1 MRTRYNRFVS
11 LEPSIPVRGHW
22 AFARGEP
29 DACRCRVS
37 GNLGVESGR
46 PFDENVPRYPDVF
59 IAKSLPH
66 TPGGDGLGL
75 GDTAS
80 NAPVR
85 ALERPGC
92 GNPTQVCAVEGL
104 IVLCVRKELCL
115 DRGWL

>member
-1 MRTRYNRFVS
+1 VADLTLVAIGSLAILALNPAGLSTRMCLV
-11 LEPSIPVRGHW
+11 IPMG
-22 AFARGEP
+22 
-29 DACRCRVS
+29 
-37 GNLGVESGR
+37 
-46 PFDENVPRYPDVF
+46 F

-85 ALERPGC
+85 ALEGPGC
-92 GNPTQVCAVEGL
+92 GNSTQVCAVEGL

-115 DRGWL
+115 DRGRL